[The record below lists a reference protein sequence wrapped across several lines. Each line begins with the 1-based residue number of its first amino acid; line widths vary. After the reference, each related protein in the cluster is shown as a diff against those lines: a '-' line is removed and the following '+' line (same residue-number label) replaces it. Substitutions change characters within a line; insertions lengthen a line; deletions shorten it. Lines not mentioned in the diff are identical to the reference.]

1 MSSTLLANPTTR
13 RHLHE
18 PGSLTHLR
26 FAEFSKCHAAADD
39 AKSCGDQKEDYIECL
54 HHNKEVRRLRVL
66 HQRIQPADA
75 ASTALSVQIAR
86 AMEIKKHYLTTV
98 ADKVADRRREAE
110 QQIDSGILGLG
121 LLNSGDKA

>member
-1 MSSTLLANPTTR
+1 MGCTHRRRPQMSGHGYTGGRSR
-13 RHLHE
+13 CF
-18 PGSLTHLR
+18 G
-26 FAEFSKCHAAADD
+26 FWQEFSKCHAAADD

-54 HHNKEVRRLRVL
+54 HHNKE
-66 HQRIQPADA
+66 
-75 ASTALSVQIAR
+75 IAR
-86 AMEIKKHYLTTV
+86 AMGIKKHYLTTV